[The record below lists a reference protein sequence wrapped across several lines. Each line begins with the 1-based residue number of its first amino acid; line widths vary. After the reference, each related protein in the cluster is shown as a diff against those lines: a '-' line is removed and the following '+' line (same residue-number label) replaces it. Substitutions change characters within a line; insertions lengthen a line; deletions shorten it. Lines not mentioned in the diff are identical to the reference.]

1 MRSLGPP
8 RSCMRIM
15 NMLFTLSHY
24 LVVLQTISELVHL
37 KEAFDMHL
45 PNVFQSTGLKQ
56 MVMKGLY
63 SKRSLSNGKQSGR
76 ADGTSS
82 GSPSSASSKR
92 GYEKKRG
99 SSSMLFSYFVGRK
112 GYTSFSQ
119 SFDRRFSHHPPWW

>member
-1 MRSLGPP
+1 
-8 RSCMRIM
+8 MRIM

-99 SSSMLFSYFVGRK
+99 SSSMEEKDTLVSAKALIGDSVTILHGGRGVYLFLSLL
-112 GYTSFSQ
+112 SFIA
-119 SFDRRFSHHPPWW
+119 